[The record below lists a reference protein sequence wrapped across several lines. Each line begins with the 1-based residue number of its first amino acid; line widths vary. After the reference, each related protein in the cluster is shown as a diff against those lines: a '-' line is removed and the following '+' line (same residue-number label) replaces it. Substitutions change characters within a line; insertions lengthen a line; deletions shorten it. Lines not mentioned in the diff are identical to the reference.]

1 MVEALAKSRDCDAL
15 DQSSQLVPVRLA
27 LEIARGLVRP
37 ITEFEPIDIRN
48 AVGRVT
54 AIDLCAPRPM
64 PFFSN
69 SAMDGFAVRTSQL
82 TGNGPQCL
90 RLLGT
95 ITAGSVNQIIDERP
109 GAYRIFTG
117 APVPHGFD
125 AVIMQEH
132 CLSDGRTVTLR
143 TRPAVGGNIRFRGED
158 IAEGDIIVRA
168 GTLLEA
174 RHIGLLAANGI
185 YSVPLV
191 RRLRIGIFSTG
202 DELVRG
208 DVLTRA
214 SSIFDANGP
223 MLHALCAGPMFE
235 VTDLGIL
242 PDEMA
247 ALVEF
252 LRSLDGR
259 FDLIISSGAASTGE
273 RDMLREAL
281 IISGG
286 TIDAYRVALK
296 PGKPI
301 FFGKLGAALFTGLP
315 GNPLSAY
322 VGFQLFV
329 ATQIAA
335 LTGRQ
340 FTVAFSGSAICA
352 INLRRKAGRTEY
364 LPARI
369 VGIKDQLP
377 VVEPVGHGSS
387 ATLFPLNFADGMC
400 VIPAECDGFEEGNI
414 LQWVPFHSAPTLSEV
429 N

>member
-1 MVEALAKSRDCDAL
+1 MAEVLAKPCDCDAV
-15 DQSSQLVPVRLA
+15 DQLSQLVPVSLA

-37 ITEFEPIDIRN
+37 ITEFEPIDISN

-54 AIDLCAPRPM
+54 AIDLCAPKAM
-64 PFFSN
+64 PFFNN

-82 TGNGPQCL
+82 TGSGPQCL

-95 ITAGSVNQIIDERP
+95 IAAGAANQTIDERP

-117 APVPHGFD
+117 APVPLDFD

-143 TRPAVGGNIRFRGED
+143 TRPAVGDNIRFRGED

-191 RRLRIGIFSTG
+191 RRLRIGILSTG

-208 DVLTRA
+208 NVLTGA
-214 SSIFDANGP
+214 SSVFDANGP
-223 MLHALCAGPMFE
+223 MLRALCAGPIFE

-247 ALVEF
+247 SLVKF
-252 LRSLDGR
+252 LRSLAGC
-259 FDLIISSGAASTGE
+259 FDLIISSGAASTGG
-273 RDMLREAL
+273 RDMLRKAL

-296 PGKPI
+296 PGKPV

-340 FTVAFSGSAICA
+340 FTAAFSGSAICA

-414 LQWVPFHSAPTLSEV
+414 LQWVPFHSAPALSEV

>member
-1 MVEALAKSRDCDAL
+1 
-15 DQSSQLVPVRLA
+15 
-27 LEIARGLVRP
+27 
-37 ITEFEPIDIRN
+37 
-48 AVGRVT
+48 
-54 AIDLCAPRPM
+54 
-64 PFFSN
+64 
-69 SAMDGFAVRTSQL
+69 
-82 TGNGPQCL
+82 
-90 RLLGT
+90 
-95 ITAGSVNQIIDERP
+95 
-109 GAYRIFTG
+109 
-117 APVPHGFD
+117 
-125 AVIMQEH
+125 
-132 CLSDGRTVTLR
+132 
-143 TRPAVGGNIRFRGED
+143 
-158 IAEGDIIVRA
+158 
-168 GTLLEA
+168 
-174 RHIGLLAANGI
+174 
-185 YSVPLV
+185 
-191 RRLRIGIFSTG
+191 
-202 DELVRG
+202 
-208 DVLTRA
+208 
-214 SSIFDANGP
+214 
-223 MLHALCAGPMFE
+223 
-235 VTDLGIL
+235 
-242 PDEMA
+242 
-247 ALVEF
+247 
-252 LRSLDGR
+252 
-259 FDLIISSGAASTGE
+259 
-273 RDMLREAL
+273 L

-296 PGKPI
+296 PGKPV

-322 VGFQLFV
+322 VGFQLFA

>member
-1 MVEALAKSRDCDAL
+1 MAGALARSCDCDAV
-15 DQSSQLVPVRLA
+15 DQLSQLIPLSVA

-37 ITEFEPIDIRN
+37 IAEIEPSDIRN

-54 AIDLCAPRPM
+54 AINICAPRAM
-64 PFFSN
+64 PFFDN

-82 TGNGPQCL
+82 MGLGPQRL

-95 ITAGSVNQIIDERP
+95 ITAGSTNQAIDERP

-117 APVPHGFD
+117 APVPADFD

-143 TRPAVGGNIRFRGED
+143 TLPAVGDNIRFRGED
-158 IAEGDIIVRA
+158 IAEGAIVVHA

-174 RHIGLLAANGI
+174 RHIGLLAANGF

-191 RRLRIGIFSTG
+191 RKLRIGILSTG

-208 DVLTRA
+208 NVLTGA

-223 MLHALCAGPMFE
+223 MLNALCAGPLFD

-247 ALVEF
+247 SLVKF
-252 LRSLDGR
+252 LRSLHGR
-259 FDLIISSGAASTGE
+259 FDLIISSGAASTGG

-286 TIDAYRVALK
+286 RIDAYRVALK
-296 PGKPI
+296 PGKPV
-301 FFGKLGAALFTGLP
+301 FFGKLGDALFTGLP
-315 GNPLSAY
+315 GNPLAAY
-322 VGFQLFV
+322 VGFQLF
-329 ATQIAA
+329 AASQIAV

-340 FTVAFSGSAICA
+340 GAASFSASAICA
-352 INLRRKAGRTEY
+352 INLSHKAGRTEY

-369 VGIKDQLP
+369 VGMKDRLP

-387 ATLFPLNFADGMC
+387 ATLFPLNFADGLC

-414 LQWVPFHSAPTLSEV
+414 LQWVPFQSAPALSEI